1 MAASCRP
8 GDGQGAAP
16 IEYFPFPYKA
26 RGHKADKP
34 SGISAILP
42 ILGQVWLRMSRFLRA
57 MGASKMSL
65 RNLSIAP
72 RAALGF
78 GLVALLVVL
87 LGIFSLMQM
96 GEMRE
101 RSDEVNENWLPS
113 VLAIGDVSKNILRL
127 RAVTLRSML
136 NRDSAQVQANLRLV
150 EDVRASLAKSQEA
163 YEQLISSTEERGIYD
178 EFKRSEA
185 AYLQEQTR
193 IVESLRQG
201 DFDAAI
207 EVAGGVLNQH
217 ADAMMQGLGKLIEMN
232 RVSAV
237 AAGESAR
244 QVAESARIWVIAMM
258 ILATLA
264 TIVLAMLLTRSIVA
278 PLSEAVR
285 VAEVVASGDLTQV
298 IHAEGSDEPARL
310 LSALKSMQQSLRST
324 IQSIADSSN
333 QLASASEE
341 LHAVTE
347 DSTRG
352 LHQQNTEIEQ
362 AATAVNEMTAAVEEV
377 ARNAVSTSEASRESN
392 ATALQGREQVRQTV
406 SSISQLADDVNGT
419 AGEVEK
425 LAERVRE
432 ISKVLDVIRSIAEQ
446 TNLLALNAAIEAA
459 RAGDAG
465 RGFAVVADEVRAL
478 AHRTQQSTQEI
489 EQMIGAIQSG
499 TDQAV
504 GSMQSSNSRARST
517 LEVAQAAGTALEL
530 ITQAIS
536 SINER
541 NLVIAS
547 ASEEQAQVAR
557 EVDRNLVN
565 IRDLSLQSSAGANQ
579 TSAASQELSRLAI
592 DLNNLVARFKV

>member
-1 MAASCRP
+1 
-8 GDGQGAAP
+8 
-16 IEYFPFPYKA
+16 
-26 RGHKADKP
+26 
-34 SGISAILP
+34 
-42 ILGQVWLRMSRFLRA
+42 
-57 MGASKMSL
+57 MSL

-78 GLVALLVVL
+78 GLVALLVLL
-87 LGIFSLMQM
+87 LGAFSLFQM
-96 GEMRE
+96 TEMRKQSE
-101 RSDEVNENWLPS
+101 AVDQDWLPS
-113 VLAIGDVSKNILRL
+113 VMALGEVSQDILRL
-127 RAVTLRSML
+127 RAVTLRLML
-136 NRDSAQVQANLRLV
+136 NREPDELQRNLRLA
-150 EDVRASLAKSQEA
+150 DDLRAALSEA
-163 YEQLISSTEERGIYD
+163 DSSYEKLISSSDERGLY
-178 EFKRSEA
+178 EGFRRAEA
-185 AYLQEQTR
+185 GYLQEQGK
-193 IVESLRQG
+193 IVAFVRQG
-201 DFDAAI
+201 NFDDAI
-207 EVAGGVLNQH
+207 AVTRGTLNQH
-217 ADAMMQGLGKLIEMN
+217 ADDMTRALRELSELN
-232 RVSAV
+232 RKGASG
-237 AAGESAR
+237 AAREAGRVFDSAR
-244 QVAESARIWVIAMM
+244 TWVVVMM
-258 ILATLA
+258 ALAALATVALA
-264 TIVLAMLLTRSIVA
+264 LLLTRSIVA

-310 LSALKSMQQSLRST
+310 LAALKSMQQSLRGT
-324 IQSIADSSN
+324 IQSISDSSN

-392 ATALQGREQVRQTV
+392 ATAQQGREQVRQTV
-406 SSISQLADDVNGT
+406 DSIGQLAADVT
-419 AGEVEK
+419 TTSGEVEQ
-425 LAERVRE
+425 LAERVHE

-489 EQMIGAIQSG
+489 EQMIGGIQSG
-499 TDQAV
+499 TDRAV
-504 GSMQSSNSRARST
+504 SAMQSSNGRARST
-517 LEVAQAAGTALEL
+517 LEVAQAAGVALEQ

-565 IRDLSLQSSAGANQ
+565 IRDLSMQTSAGANQ
-579 TSAASQELSRLAI
+579 TSAASQELSRLAV

>member
-1 MAASCRP
+1 MFR
-8 GDGQGAAP
+8 Q
-16 IEYFPFPYKA
+16 I
-26 RGHKADKP
+26 
-34 SGISAILP
+34 
-42 ILGQVWLRMSRFLRA
+42 
-57 MGASKMSL
+57 
-65 RNLSIAP
+65 SIAM

-78 GLVALLVVL
+78 ALIAAVVILLGVFAVFRLNGINNAAEEAATYWTPGLVTA
-87 LGIFSLMQM
+87 
-96 GEMRE
+96 
-101 RSDEVNENWLPS
+101 
-113 VLAIGDVSKNILRL
+113 GDVEANFLRVRALTLRL
-127 RAVTLRSML
+127 ML
-136 NRDSAQVQANLRLV
+136 NRSADGLRGGL
-150 EDVRASLAKSQEA
+150 AS
-163 YEQLISSTEERGIYD
+163 
-178 EFKRSEA
+178 
-185 AYLQEQTR
+185 
-193 IVESLRQG
+193 VESVSRELSQRVSDLEAHAAAKAESKEAFRRFKEALGLYQQAHAKVMEFARQG
-201 DFDAAI
+201 LVDEAVSVVNSDLNGHANAATSALIELADFYEKGAETVAI
-207 EVAGGVLNQH
+207 EAGGMV
-217 ADAMMQGLGKLIEMN
+217 A
-232 RVSAV
+232 SALRGV
-237 AAGESAR
+237 
-244 QVAESARIWVIAMM
+244 IIAM
-258 ILATLA
+258 
-264 TIVLAMLLTRSIVA
+264 VLAALLTVVLALVLTRSITR
-278 PLSEAVR
+278 PLNQAVS
-285 VAEVVASGDLTQV
+285 VAEVIASGDLTREV
-298 IHAEGSDEPARL
+298 PVEGNDE
-310 LSALKSMQQSLRST
+310 LSKLQHSLSQMQASLRET
-324 IQSIADSSN
+324 IQRIADSSN

-392 ATALQGREQVRQTV
+392 VTALQGREQVRQTV
-406 SSISQLADDVNGT
+406 DSIGQLADDVT
-419 AGEVEK
+419 TTSGEVEQ

-489 EQMIGAIQSG
+489 EQMIGGIQSG
-499 TDQAV
+499 TDRAV
-504 GSMQSSNSRARST
+504 NAMQSSNGRARST
-517 LEVAQAAGTALEL
+517 LEVAQAAGAALEQ

-565 IRDLSLQSSAGANQ
+565 IRDLSMQTSAGANQ

>member
-1 MAASCRP
+1 
-8 GDGQGAAP
+8 
-16 IEYFPFPYKA
+16 
-26 RGHKADKP
+26 
-34 SGISAILP
+34 
-42 ILGQVWLRMSRFLRA
+42 
-57 MGASKMSL
+57 MSL
-65 RNLSIAP
+65 RNLSIAT
-72 RAALGF
+72 RAGLAF
-78 GLVALLVVL
+78 GLIVILVIVLGAVSLVQMSGMRGSAAEVETNWVPSITALQN
-87 LGIFSLMQM
+87 I
-96 GEMRE
+96 
-101 RSDEVNENWLPS
+101 
-113 VLAIGDVSKNILRL
+113 SKDIYRL
-127 RAVTLRSML
+127 RATTLLILADRKPQTTQQTLERATVLL
-136 NRDSAQVQANLRLV
+136 NQITES
-150 EDVRASLAKSQEA
+150 EKE
-163 YEQLISSTEERGIYD
+163 YEKLISSQEERALYD
-178 EFKRSEA
+178 ELHRAQALYLTEREA
-185 AYLQEQTR
+185 VLKFAKE
-193 IVESLRQG
+193 G
-201 DFDAAI
+201 DYD
-207 EVAGGVLNQH
+207 
-217 ADAMMQGLGKLIEMN
+217 
-232 RVSAV
+232 SAV
-237 AAGESAR
+237 ARFGTGALSQTADTVAKLLEDLGHLNEAGVQSAVHESADIYASAQR
-244 QVAESARIWVIAMM
+244 TVIGLLVLVAALTA
-258 ILATLA
+258 
-264 TIVLAMLLTRSIVA
+264 VLALVITRSIVT
-278 PLSEAVR
+278 PLGEAVR
-285 VAEVVASGDLTQV
+285 ATEVVAAGDLTQDITV
-298 IHAEGSDEPARL
+298 VGRDEPARL
-310 LSALKSMQQSLRST
+310 LAALKTMQQSLRGT

-377 ARNAVSTSEASRESN
+377 ARNAVSTSEASGESN

-406 SSISQLADDVNGT
+406 DSIGQLAADVT
-419 AGEVEK
+419 TTSGEVEQ
-425 LAERVRE
+425 LAQRVHE

-489 EQMIGAIQSG
+489 EQMIGGIQSG
-499 TDQAV
+499 TDRAV
-504 GSMQSSNSRARST
+504 SAMQNSNGRARST
-517 LEVAQAAGTALEL
+517 LEVAQAAGVALEQ

-565 IRDLSLQSSAGANQ
+565 IRDLSLQTSAGANQ